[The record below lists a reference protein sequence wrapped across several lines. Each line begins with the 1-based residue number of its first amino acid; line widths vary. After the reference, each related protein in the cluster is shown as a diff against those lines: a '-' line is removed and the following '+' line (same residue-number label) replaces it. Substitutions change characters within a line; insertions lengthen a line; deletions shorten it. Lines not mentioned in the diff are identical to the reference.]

1 MNIEI
6 KKIRG
11 IKIPKDLDIEVKKD
25 IMRKVATAMQNKVKY
40 RFHKGVYPEGSAWKP
55 LKGREG
61 KSLRN
66 TERLLNSLTTSSDD
80 NTTKVIL
87 NILEYTM
94 FSSKRSS

>member
-25 IMRKVATAMQNKVKY
+25 IMRKVATAMKNKVKY
-40 RFHKGVYPEGSAWKP
+40 RFHRGVDPEGNAWNP
-55 LKGREG
+55 LKGRDA
-61 KSLRN
+61 KSLRD
-66 TERLLNSLTTSSDD
+66 TGRLLNSLTTSSDD
-80 NTTKVIL
+80 NAAKVIL